1 MTGILGGT
9 FDPPHNGHL
18 ALARAA
24 LDHFALARLVVMVAG
39 RPPHK
44 QATLDGE
51 TRFRLAEAA
60 FAGFPRTELSRF
72 ELDRDVP
79 AFTLETVRY
88 GKDRWGEIVFLV
100 GADEFADFPSWHQP
114 DAVLEHARLGVA
126 TRPGVER
133 ERLER
138 VVRVLARPERVESFE
153 IPPLPISSSEV
164 RRRAAHGEPIE
175 DLVPAQVARLVAELD
190 LYRR

>member
-1 MTGILGGT
+1 VTGILGGT
-9 FDPPHNGHL
+9 FDPPHNGHV

-24 LDHFALARLVVMVAG
+24 FDRFGLERLVVMVAG

-44 QATLDGE
+44 HATLDGE

-60 FAGFPRTELSRF
+60 FAALPRTELSRF
-72 ELDRDVP
+72 ELERDVP

-100 GADEFADFPSWHQP
+100 GADEFADFPSWHEP

-126 TRPGVER
+126 TRPGIER

-138 VVRVLARPERVESFE
+138 VLRVLARPDRVEFFE
-153 IPPLPISSSEV
+153 IPPLPVSSSDV
-164 RRRAAHGEPIE
+164 RRRVAYGESIK
-175 DLVPAQVARLVAELD
+175 DLVPAEVARLVSELD